1 MEGPLP
7 EGISSTFRGGSYSH
21 TTLGSDVTLY
31 RVYGGGSKP
40 MAPWWSRTAPS
51 GPLQSQI
58 ELALPSENTAQNVIM
73 IRVPKGTVIYEG
85 AAEGNFGRLGGGNQ
99 IYIPKVNAAWVVRP

>member
-1 MEGPLP
+1 
-7 EGISSTFRGGSYSH
+7 
-21 TTLGSDVTLY
+21 
-31 RVYGGGSKP
+31 

-58 ELALPSENTAQNVIM
+58 ELALPSENTAQNVIV
-73 IRVPKGTVIYEG
+73 IRVPKGTVIYGG

-99 IYIPKVNAAWVVRP
+99 IYIPKVNPAWVVRP